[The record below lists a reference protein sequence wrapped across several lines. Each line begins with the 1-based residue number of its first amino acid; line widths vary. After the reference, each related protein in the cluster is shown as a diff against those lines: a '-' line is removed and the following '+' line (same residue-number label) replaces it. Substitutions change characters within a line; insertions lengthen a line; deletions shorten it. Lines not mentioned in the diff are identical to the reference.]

1 MLPNETSSRKVKAL
15 QINNTVQHCIDSI
28 LEAFKHIRRSV
39 NTVFNY
45 YAHVIQS
52 DYSNLVYV
60 CELSIIAILKAT
72 LVSEPACLD
81 KLSHFKGWRKSFIQ
95 TYQRFM

>member
-1 MLPNETSSRKVKAL
+1 M
-15 QINNTVQHCIDSI
+15 
-28 LEAFKHIRRSV
+28 
-39 NTVFNY
+39 FNY
-45 YAHVIQS
+45 YGHVIQS

-81 KLSHFKGWRKSFIQ
+81 KLSHFLKDGEKVSSKPIRDLCNL
-95 TYQRFM
+95 